1 MVTSSPPLFERAVSL
16 GRRSAA
22 IGRLRA
28 DVFDVLV
35 IGGGIT
41 GAGIALD
48 AAARG
53 LRVALVEKSDFASGT
68 SSRST
73 KLVHGGLR
81 YLAQHRFRLTR
92 EALSE
97 RSLLQRLAPHLVEPI
112 PFLFPIY
119 HKRTEVWRVNTGL
132 WLYDLMAGLRRTRVH
147 RQLNR
152 QAVLQRAPRLNPTGL
167 RAGFLYYDARTDDA
181 RLVVEVLKAAV
192 EYGAVAANYVEAERI
207 LNDTGRAAGVIAH
220 DRLSGES
227 FPITA
232 RKVVVATGVWLDQIL
247 AASNPN
253 DQSATRKRV
262 RPAKGVHIIV
272 PRDRM
277 GCETAVAF
285 PTPDNRLMFV
295 IPWQGAVLIGTTD
308 TDYDGPLDNP
318 RADRSDLDYILNVVN
333 AAFPGTDLTDADVI
347 SIQAGLRPLIDSG
360 EATTAAVSRED
371 RVFEIPDGTIAIAG
385 GKLTTYRRMGRKVID
400 LVVARLRA
408 ERVLGRKLRSR
419 TGNIRIGGYPENK
432 RARFARITSLLRRRR
447 RRVGAVVPAS
457 ISPAVSRRLWR
468 TYGANWLGVLSLVS
482 ENPRLGEPIVA
493 GVDVLRAEAVWAV
506 RNEMA
511 QSLLDVLARRTHLAQ
526 LDRDQG
532 RVVAPEI
539 ARLIAAD
546 LGWDEAEIRRQVE
559 LYSQQV
565 EQFSVEPL
573 RATLPSRETQPRDG
587 RGESDGH

>member
-1 MVTSSPPLFERAVSL
+1 ME
-16 GRRSAA
+16 
-22 IGRLRA
+22 RLRA
-28 DVFDVLV
+28 EVFDVLV

-53 LRVALVEKSDFASGT
+53 LRVALVEKGDFASGT

-81 YLAQHRFRLTR
+81 YLAQYRFRLTR

-132 WLYDLMAGLRRTRVH
+132 WLYDLMAGLRRTKVH
-147 RQLNR
+147 RQLTR
-152 QAVLQRAPRLNPTGL
+152 QAVLQRAPRLNPQGL

-192 EYGAVAANYVEAERI
+192 EYGAVAANYVEAERVQ
-207 LNDTGRAAGVIAH
+207 NETGRAAGVIAR
-220 DRLSGES
+220 DTFSGEA
-227 FPITA
+227 FPISA

-247 AASNPN
+247 AASNLN
-253 DQSATRKRV
+253 DPSANRKRV
-262 RPAKGVHIIV
+262 RPAKGVHLIV

-277 GCETAVAF
+277 NCETAVAF

-318 RADRSDLDYILNVVN
+318 RANRADLDYILNVVN
-333 AAFPGTDLTDADVI
+333 GAFPGTNLTDADVV

-360 EATTAAVSRED
+360 EETTAAVSRED
-371 RVFEIPDGTIAIAG
+371 KIFEIPDGTIAIAG
-385 GKLTTYRRMGRKVID
+385 GKLTTYRRMGRKVVD

-408 ERVLGRKLRSR
+408 ENVLGRKLRSR
-419 TGNIRIGGYPENK
+419 TGSIRIGGYPENK
-432 RARFARITSLLRRRR
+432 RARFTRLTSLLRRRR
-447 RRVGAVVPAS
+447 GRQSAIVPPVTAS
-457 ISPAVSRRLWR
+457 EARRLWR
-468 TYGANWLGVLSLVS
+468 AYGANWVGVLQLVR
-482 ENPRLGEPIVA
+482 ENPAWGEPIVP
-493 GVDVLRAEAVWAV
+493 GVDVLRAEAVWAA
-506 RNEMA
+506 RHEMA
-511 QSLLDVLARRTHLAQ
+511 QTLLDVLARRTHLAQ
-526 LDRDQG
+526 LDWNQG
-532 RVVAPEI
+532 RAVAAEI
-539 ARLIAAD
+539 ARLIAPD
-546 LGWDEAEIRRQVE
+546 LGWDEAEVRRQVE
-559 LYSQQV
+559 LYGQQV
-565 EQFSVEPL
+565 EQFSMEPL
-573 RATLPSRETQPRDG
+573 RALARPPGVNPPGDG
-587 RGESDGH
+587 EEGS